1 MTERLLLRSPADA
14 GAFLA
19 RVVRLDPAALIRLRP
34 YGEGTVAL
42 WTWLTVGALA
52 VRVVPGT
59 GPDDAVVAAS
69 ALLDAI
75 GADAPR
81 PDAPRLD
88 APVPD
93 LGGDDTGGGEKG
105 GAQTG
110 GGETGGADITL
121 PPRRDSEWRGPLPGT
136 GFRRLDELPAEV
148 VASLA
153 AAGER
158 TFREAAAGR
167 SRSGARAVTDAVLDH
182 VAVAVTGP
190 AALSALTAGL
200 GPAAPSGTGPTTGA
214 GPTTLSGPTRRAAS
228 TPQMG
233 PTTQVAS
240 TAQTETAEVPQRA
253 IQALSSLGFLGTDP
267 VAVDVTPAW
276 LRLVGTYGAVHLR
289 RGTGLGVLAR

>member
-1 MTERLLLRSPADA
+1 VTERLLLRSPADA

-19 RVVRLDPAALIRLRP
+19 RVVRLDPAALIRVRP

-42 WTWLTVGALA
+42 WTWLGVGALA

-59 GPDDAVVAAS
+59 GPGDAVVAAS

-75 GADAPR
+75 GADVPG
-81 PDAPRLD
+81 PD
-88 APVPD
+88 V
-93 LGGDDTGGGEKG
+93 DD
-105 GAQTG
+105 
-110 GGETGGADITL
+110 GGADIAL
-121 PPRRDSEWRGPLPGT
+121 PPRRDGEWRGPLPGR
-136 GFRRLDELPAEV
+136 GFRRLDELPAHV
-148 VASLA
+148 VANLA

-190 AALSALTAGL
+190 ADPS
-200 GPAAPSGTGPTTGA
+200 GPATRPETGNGTA
-214 GPTTLSGPTRRAAS
+214 
-228 TPQMG
+228 
-233 PTTQVAS
+233 TQPG
-240 TAQTETAEVPQRA
+240 TETAEVPQRA
-253 IQALSSLGFLGTDP
+253 IQALTSLGFLGTDS
-267 VAVDVTPAW
+267 VAVDVTAAW